1 MKIYDYLWDNE
12 GKHEN
17 EKRQFCEF
25 KIEDLLYRESIA
37 VNSEKTRNFY
47 TGKSVLVTGGSIGS
61 ELCRQIAALEPKQL
75 TIVDIYEN
83 NVYDVQQELIRKYGN
98 KLKMRIYIASV
109 RDVKR
114 MEEIFREVKPEMVFH
129 AAAHKHV
136 PLMEASGCEAIKN
149 NVMGTYNK
157 ANLAEKYGVEK
168 FLLIS
173 TDKVVN
179 PTNIMGVRLKT
190 SC

>member
-98 KLKMRIYIASV
+98 KLKMRIYI
-109 RDVKR
+109 
-114 MEEIFREVKPEMVFH
+114 
-129 AAAHKHV
+129 
-136 PLMEASGCEAIKN
+136 
-149 NVMGTYNK
+149 
-157 ANLAEKYGVEK
+157 
-168 FLLIS
+168 
-173 TDKVVN
+173 
-179 PTNIMGVRLKT
+179 
-190 SC
+190 

>member
-1 MKIYDYLWDNE
+1 MKI
-12 GKHEN
+12 
-17 EKRQFCEF
+17 
-25 KIEDLLYRESIA
+25 
-37 VNSEKTRNFY
+37 
-47 TGKSVLVTGGSIGS
+47 LVTGVKGQLGYDIVNECQKRNIEAIGVDI
-61 ELCRQIAALEPKQL
+61 EEMDITKDVYKRQ
-75 TIVDIYEN
+75 IVDIYEN